1 MPRRKHRGYTPPTP
15 EEDTLTVSPVE
26 VAYPSDILAENASTE
41 ESPAAPAEE
50 EPPYDPP
57 AEEAIAEAPT
67 YEYPA
72 EDYPIAEP
80 TPEAEAPYAV
90 EAETVEYL
98 PIEEATAECEPEAEA
113 PYAVEAEPVE
123 YLPIEEATAEYEPE
137 AEAPHADEAEP
148 VEYPPVEEATAEC
161 EREAAQ
167 EPSVPSKSRAEDSD
181 DGEVVIIC
189 TSCTTMLLIEYDGLY
204 PYRIT
209 SSMGSDRESY
219 SWLLHT
225 TCFSCVNK
233 HKHEWGSRDRFS
245 NACKAAFAAA
255 ILSEEFMKG
264 TSWFEVAGRVC
275 RKPIRIVM
283 DEARRSVAYG
293 EIDILRTETTA
304 KCRMRGLRSVEL
316 TGKRSGRTEIIDSFV
331 PGGFM

>member
-50 EPPYDPP
+50 EPPYDLP

-67 YEYPA
+67 DEYPA

-80 TPEAEAPYAV
+80 TPEAEAPCAV

-123 YLPIEEATAEYEPE
+123 YLPI
-137 AEAPHADEAEP
+137 D
-148 VEYPPVEEATAEC
+148 EATAEC
-161 EREAAQ
+161 EPEATQ

-189 TSCTTMLLIEYDGLY
+189 TSCTTMLLIEYDGPY

-233 HKHEWGSRDRFS
+233 HKLEWGSRDRFS

-255 ILSEEFMKG
+255 ILSEEFMKR

>member
-1 MPRRKHRGYTPPTP
+1 MQRRKHRGHTPPTP

-26 VAYPSDILAENASTE
+26 VAYLSDILAEDALNE

-57 AEEAIAEAPT
+57 VEEAIAEAPT
-67 YEYPA
+67 DEYPA

-80 TPEAEAPYAV
+80 TPEAEAPPADEAV
-90 EAETVEYL
+90 PAEYP
-98 PIEEATAECEPEAEA
+98 PIEEATAESEP
-113 PYAVEAEPVE
+113 
-123 YLPIEEATAEYEPE
+123 
-137 AEAPHADEAEP
+137 
-148 VEYPPVEEATAEC
+148 
-161 EREAAQ
+161 EAAQ
-167 EPSVPSKSRAEDSD
+167 EPNVPSKSRAEDSG

-189 TSCTTMLLIEYDGLY
+189 TSCTTMLLIEYDGPY

-245 NACKAAFAAA
+245 NACMAAFAAA
-255 ILSEEFMKG
+255 ILSEEFMRR

-304 KCRMRGLRSVEL
+304 KCRMRGLRSVGL